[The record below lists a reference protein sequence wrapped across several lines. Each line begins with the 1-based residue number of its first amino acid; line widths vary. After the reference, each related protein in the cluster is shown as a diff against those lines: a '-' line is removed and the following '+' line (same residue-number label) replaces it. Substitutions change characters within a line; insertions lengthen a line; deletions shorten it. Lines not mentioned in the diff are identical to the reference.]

1 MTDNQDLRDEAL
13 ESLKRKKGF
22 RQYVVVYVLVNAGL
36 IIAWAMSDPRPGF
49 WPGWPLFGMSIALVV
64 TGWNAYGSGSR
75 PITDKQVDEEIR
87 RLKGE

>member
-1 MTDNQDLRDEAL
+1 MTNDQDMRSAAL

-22 RQYVVVYVLVNAGL
+22 KQYLVVYVLVNAGL

-49 WPGWPLFGMSIALVV
+49 WPIWPLFGMTTALVV
-64 TGWNAYGSGSR
+64 TGWNAYGGGSR
-75 PITDKQVDEEIR
+75 PITDKQVDEEMR